1 MKGFATS
8 TPIYNSTGTVGNME
22 INVRSR
28 KIDKTLIRKIDS
40 LGRFVIDRMIEDKA
54 IKAFLEVDVRF
65 SSDIGHLGEVDLTHA
80 EDFGLREQSYL
91 TVYLNRGM
99 VNTEDTLLK
108 TVAHE
113 FIHVTQCATGR
124 YRQYESGDYWLGKR
138 ISKKKPYR
146 HRPEEKEAFSKQGLM
161 FGAWKRTNIAKQIIC
176 E

>member
-1 MKGFATS
+1 
-8 TPIYNSTGTVGNME
+8 ME

-40 LGRFVIDRMIEDKA
+40 LGRFVINRMIEDKA

-80 EDFGLREQSYL
+80 EDFGLSEQSYL

-99 VNTEDTLLK
+99 VNTEDTILK

-124 YRQYESGDYWLGKR
+124 YRQCESGDYWLGKR
-138 ISKKKPYR
+138 ISEKKSHR
-146 HRPEEKEAFSKQGLM
+146 QRPEEVEAYSKQGLL
-161 FGAWKRTNIAKQIIC
+161 FGAWKRTNIAKLIC

>member
-1 MKGFATS
+1 MR
-8 TPIYNSTGTVGNME
+8 

-28 KIDKTLIRKIDS
+28 KIDKALVKKIDS
-40 LGRFVIDRMIEDKA
+40 LGRFVINRMIEDKA

-65 SSDIGHLGEVDLTHA
+65 SSEIGHLGEVDLTHT
-80 EDFGLREQSYL
+80 EDFGLSEQSYL

-99 VNTEDTLLK
+99 VNTEDTILK

-124 YRQYESGDYWLGKR
+124 YRQCESGDYWLGKR

-146 HRPEEKEAFSKQGLM
+146 ERPEEKEAFSKQGLM
-161 FGAWKRTNIAKQIIC
+161 FGAWKRTNSAKKLIC
-176 E
+176 K